1 MKVRVLR
8 IDETGTY
15 LDEEEVPVMTD
26 INGVEIYE
34 GEPYWNIGGQIYS
47 KETIDDMK
55 EYA

>member
-1 MKVRVLR
+1 MKVRILR

-34 GEPYWNIGGQIYS
+34 GDPYWNIGGEIYS

-55 EYA
+55 EFA

>member
-1 MKVRVLR
+1 MKEMVLR

-34 GEPYWNIGGQIYS
+34 GEPYWNIAGEIYS

-55 EYA
+55 EFA

>member
-1 MKVRVLR
+1 MKERILR

-15 LDEEEVPVMTD
+15 LDEEEVPVMID

-34 GEPYWNIGGQIYS
+34 GEPYWNIGGEIYS

-55 EYA
+55 EFA

>member
-1 MKVRVLR
+1 MKERILR
-8 IDETGTY
+8 IDETRTY

-34 GEPYWNIGGQIYS
+34 GEPYWNIGGEIYS

-55 EYA
+55 EFA

>member
-1 MKVRVLR
+1 MKERVLR

-34 GEPYWNIGGQIYS
+34 GEPYWNIGGEVYS
-47 KETIDDMK
+47 KETIESIK

>member
-1 MKVRVLR
+1 MKERILRV
-8 IDETGTY
+8 DETGMY

-34 GEPYWNIGGQIYS
+34 GEPFWRIGGEIYS

-55 EYA
+55 EFA

>member
-1 MKVRVLR
+1 MMERVLR
-8 IDETGTY
+8 VDETGTY

-34 GEPYWNIGGQIYS
+34 GEPYWNIGGEIYS

-55 EYA
+55 EFA